1 MVDNAGCE
9 AGFRKDVEA
18 LPSSRSAFVVIT
30 GSTLEFTSSSV
41 AAQLVKAVFE
51 PTETWSLP
59 VLSLSMQA
67 CRSAFIELVEM
78 RVSELDRLHWTAL
91 HRPFDRLR
99 ERLRARLT
107 TSGSGSTI
115 WFTFSSVTDEK
126 LSTIFRY

>member
-67 CRSAFIELVEM
+67 CRSA

-91 HRPFDRLR
+91 HRPFD
-99 ERLRARLT
+99 RLRARLT